1 MGRPREGLDPRTVS
15 VSLCGQAQDPAARR
29 PGSLGAFGEWIKQKK
44 GPWESGLCTGVQT
57 KLGTEMRAQC

>member
-1 MGRPREGLDPRTVS
+1 M
-15 VSLCGQAQDPAARR
+15 SLCGQAQDPAARR